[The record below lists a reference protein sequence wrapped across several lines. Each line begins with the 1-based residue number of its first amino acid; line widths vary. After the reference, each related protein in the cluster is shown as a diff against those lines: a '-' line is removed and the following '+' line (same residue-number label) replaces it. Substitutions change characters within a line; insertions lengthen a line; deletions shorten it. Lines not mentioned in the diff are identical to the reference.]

1 MIVECVYFGNN
12 SHLILEICIFTG
24 DAFTG
29 DAGNVMLYLN
39 YVDALIYF

>member
-12 SHLILEICIFTG
+12 SYLILKIWLFTG

-39 YVDALIYF
+39 FVDALISF